1 MLRGI
6 STSTSRVLPTLHKL
20 LQGCSLQNFPAGK
33 SAATIRTSV
42 ALSPNIL
49 SRSGSSATRCTIFPI
64 RSLVHAAR
72 SPFSYSAPPRPSPP
86 DCDMSSRASC
96 TPSQSSGPPRSHAGT
111 TAPPPYSL
119 PSPATSS
126 DPCCTIAAPPATA
139 WWPGQSAYRASSP
152 SSGIPPTSLAALST
166 LFPAPS
172 AHFLFHPLSPV
183 PERSIRPSRNLSHSP
198 RSHTD
203 SRYSRS
209 TRSNTPCFP
218 IARTPLPR
226 SPAPVSSPAISPSA
240 STSDESSG
248 PEPDLRTVTAA
259 TVLPALA
266 AAYRQESD
274 LPSCLRSPPAQSCPS
289 GSTGAPSASTTIR
302 QSPAAPPASPL
313 PWQ

>member
-1 MLRGI
+1 MLRCI

-42 ALSPNIL
+42 ALSPNLL

-119 PSPATSS
+119 PSPA
-126 DPCCTIAAPPATA
+126 
-139 WWPGQSAYRASSP
+139 P

-209 TRSNTPCFP
+209 TRSNTLCFP

-248 PEPDLRTVTAA
+248 PARDLRTVTAA
-259 TVLPALA
+259 TVLPALVA
-266 AAYRQESD
+266 AHRQGSD
-274 LPSCLRSPPAQSCPS
+274 LLSCLRSPQAQSCPS
-289 GSTGAPSASTTIR
+289 GSTGASSACTTTR